1 MTDRAIY
8 TLRANMPS
16 IREAA
21 CKAIKSAPD
30 EYVVII
36 QEPTRSTDQNSKLW
50 PMLTDISR
58 QVKHH
63 GLTLSPES
71 WKHMFTAALDPE
83 LAVVPNLAG
92 TGFVVLGQPTSSM
105 SKRKFG
111 ELIEFITAFGAQ
123 HDVVWSEKEPFQ

>member
-1 MTDRAIY
+1 MWC
-8 TLRANMPS
+8 L
-16 IREAA
+16 
-21 CKAIKSAPD
+21 
-30 EYVVII
+30 
-36 QEPTRSTDQNSKLW
+36 
-50 PMLTDISR
+50 LTEISR

-105 SKRKFG
+105 SKRKFS
-111 ELIEFITAFGAQ
+111 ELIEFMYAFGAEKG
-123 HDVVWSEKEPFQ
+123 VTWSEPQD